1 MNFTLIARDE
11 DGATTQ
17 KEFNAT
23 FLDDV
28 VGNCGDFL
36 RGCGYYFDELTVIN
50 EPEELVEKP
59 REYKSVYKDSVLS
72 SHESFD
78 R

>member
-11 DGATTQ
+11 DGTTTQ
-17 KEFNAT
+17 KEFDAT
-23 FLDDV
+23 FLDEV

-50 EPEELVEKP
+50 EPKQPVEKP
-59 REYKSVYKDSVLS
+59 KEYNSVYKDSVFPS
-72 SHESFD
+72 SEPFD